1 MILLLICL
9 QYYIWNTLRVH
20 VSFVFEKCDQCPRST
35 AGLLRHPS
43 PPNFGGIS
51 ELSALI
57 IIKLWLRWLINI
69 AKPKRKNQTKN
80 KCKICWCG
88 QWKNVNDEM
97 MTKEKT
103 ANGNMI
109 KRTLQAG
116 RSMSLRVR
124 LFFFLHGNRKESSF
138 YSFHLL
144 FSSFIINFLFFNG
157 SIRPDGFNM
166 ITR

>member
-35 AGLLRHPS
+35 AGRLRHPS

-124 LFFFLHGNRKESSF
+124 LFLFFAWKSKRVFFLF
-138 YSFHLL
+138 F
-144 FSSFIINFLFFNG
+144 SFIIFFFYN
-157 SIRPDGFNM
+157 
-166 ITR
+166 